1 MKKKIEQMYKDFANA
16 LGRLKEVLKE
26 NPSAG
31 SIVVDGTIQRFE
43 FTFELAWKLMK
54 AILAYN
60 GIEAATPRQAIK
72 EGFRANIIEDGDSWI
87 DMMED
92 RNKTSHIY
100 DENQALVIYNK
111 IKNNHFKV
119 MENFLQNSRK
129 FAGLEDEKAG

>member
-16 LGRLKEVLKE
+16 LARLGEALEE

-43 FTFELAWKLMK
+43 FSFELAWKLLRT
-54 AILAYN
+54 ILAYN
-60 GIEAATPRQAIK
+60 GIEAAAPRQAIK

-87 DMMED
+87 DMLED

-129 FAGLEDEKAG
+129 FAALEDEKRN